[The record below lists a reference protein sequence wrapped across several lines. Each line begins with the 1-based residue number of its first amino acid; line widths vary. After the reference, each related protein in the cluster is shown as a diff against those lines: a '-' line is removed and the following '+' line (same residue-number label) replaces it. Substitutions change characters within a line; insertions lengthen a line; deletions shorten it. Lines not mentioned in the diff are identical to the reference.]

1 MTRSLIALAALVLTL
16 APLSVRAQGSALH
29 PSTGSG
35 QVVSGRQIAQAAF
48 REIAGLAHDADHQ
61 YVAVSMVPDQVVTGD
76 RVALRAQ
83 APIGTQ
89 SFVNV
94 PVAIDVDGKLDRT
107 VYVGYRMQ
115 QYVET
120 AVAAHDIVPGTVLSA
135 DDLTMARV
143 PYTGQPGNG
152 VDALVGRKVTGAAL
166 KGQPVTIAATTVNQI
181 VKAGATV
188 VLIIRDSGVQVT
200 ADVIARTS
208 GGLGDQVSVYNPSTN
223 KALSGTVIAPGTVE
237 LDISGGDE

>member
-1 MTRSLIALAALVLTL
+1 MMRTLLAPAALILAL
-16 APLSVRAQGSALH
+16 APLGALAQGQVVR

-35 QVVSGRQIAQAAF
+35 QVVSGQRIAQAAS
-48 REIAGLAHDADHQ
+48 REIAAMAHDADHQ
-61 YVAVSMVPDQVVTGD
+61 YVAASVVPDQLVSGD
-76 RVALRAQ
+76 RVALRVQ
-83 APIGTQ
+83 SPIGTPA
-89 SFVNV
+89 FVNV

-107 VYVGYRMQ
+107 IYVGYRMQ

-135 DDLTMARV
+135 DDLAMARV
-143 PYTGQPGNG
+143 PYTGRPGNG
-152 VDALVGRKVTGAAL
+152 ITALVGRKAIESVL
-166 KGQPVTIAATTVNQI
+166 KGQQVTIEATSVNQI

-188 VLIIRDSGVQVT
+188 VLIVRDGGVEVS
-200 ADVIARTS
+200 ADAVARTS

-223 KALSGTVIAPGTVE
+223 KALSGTVTGPNTVE

>member
-1 MTRSLIALAALVLTL
+1 MRSAAFAFALVLSLAPALAGAQGEVLHVSGERIALAA
-16 APLSVRAQGSALH
+16 S
-29 PSTGSG
+29 
-35 QVVSGRQIAQAAF
+35 
-48 REIAGLAHDADHQ
+48 REIARLTHDADHE
-61 YVAVSMVPDQVVTGD
+61 YVAVSVVPDQVLTGD
-76 RVALRAQ
+76 SVSLHAES
-83 APIGTQ
+83 PVGSP

-94 PVAIDVDGKLDRT
+94 PVTIDVDGKLDRT

-120 AVAAHDIVPGTVLSA
+120 AVAAHDIVPGTVLSE

-143 PYTGQPGNG
+143 PFTGRAANG
-152 VDALVGRKVTGAAL
+152 IDALVGRKTLETVL
-166 KGQPVTIAATTVNQI
+166 KGQPMTIADTSVNQI
-181 VKAGATV
+181 VKAGSTV
-188 VLIIRDSGVQVT
+188 VLIVRDNGVQVT

-223 KALSGTVIAPGTVE
+223 KALSGTVTAPGTVV

>member
-1 MTRSLIALAALVLTL
+1 MMRTLLALAAAILTL
-16 APLSVRAQGSALH
+16 APAGALAQGSVLH
-29 PSTGSG
+29 
-35 QVVSGRQIAQAAF
+35 VSGRQIAQIAA
-48 REIAGLAHDADHQ
+48 REIAGIAHDADRE
-61 YVAVSMVPDQVVTGD
+61 YIAVSMVPDQILSGD

-94 PVAIDVDGKLDRT
+94 PVAIDVDGKLNRT
-107 VYVGYRMQ
+107 VYVGYRLQ
-115 QYVET
+115 QFVET

-135 DDLTMARV
+135 DDLTMARE
-143 PYTGQPGNG
+143 PYRGRPGNG
-152 VDALVGRKVTGAAL
+152 IDALVGRKVNGSVL
-166 KGQPVTIAATTVNQI
+166 KGQPVTIEATAENQI

-188 VLIIRDSGVQVT
+188 VLVIRDSGVQVT

-208 GGLGDQVSVYNPSTN
+208 GGLGDQVSVFNPSTN
-223 KALSGTVIAPGTVE
+223 KALSGTVTGPGTVE